1 MANSLPFVRAYLR
14 ASTEEQDANR
24 ARFELLAFA
33 ELHGQRIAAF
43 YTENESGTKLQRPEL
58 FRLLADS
65 QPGDVLLCEQ
75 VDRLSRLTKPD
86 WETLRGIIRAKG
98 IHVVSLDLPT
108 SYQLLNSAEA
118 DSFTGRLFGA
128 LNDMLLDMLAAIAR
142 KDYDDRVRRTRQGV
156 DKAKAAK
163 KYKGRPVDEDLR
175 KRVNA
180 CLEKGMTLRLTAE
193 VCGCS
198 KATVQRAR
206 RALFPNA
213 QDDDGQ
219 APGIPLFNGSA
230 GQTPVPERFI
240 QP

>member
-1 MANSLPFVRAYLR
+1 MADSLPFVRAYLR

-43 YTENESGTKLQRPEL
+43 YSENESGTKLNRPEL
-58 FRLLADS
+58 FRLLNDS
-65 QPGDVLLCEQ
+65 QPGDILLCEQ
-75 VDRLSRLTKPD
+75 VDRLSRLSEAD
-86 WETLRGIIRAKG
+86 WQTLRGVIMSKG

-108 SYQLLNSAEA
+108 SHQLLSNGAGI

-128 LNDMLLDMLAAIAR
+128 LNSMLLDMLAAIAR

-156 DKAKAAK
+156 KKAKDLG
-163 KYKGRPVDEDLR
+163 KYKGRPIDEDLR

-213 QDDDGQ
+213 QDEL
-219 APGIPLFNGSA
+219 PGIPPINGA
-230 GQTPVPERFI
+230 GANPVPDRFI